1 MKTLLTLFVLL
12 FSSLVV
18 AADISDFEIENM
30 SIGDSL
36 LDYISEEEILK
47 EIESTSEHYKYLN
60 NTTKFGEIYIFNDE
74 NFKTYENLSFFV
86 KTDDKKYKIYSV
98 DGIIYY
104 LNNIDD
110 CYKKKDEIEKELSEI
125 FKDTKKVDKGTTKHT
140 IDKSGKSTTTTIY
153 WKFDSG
159 DFVGLECYDWSKELE
174 TTKNWYDHLRISV
187 VKKELNDW
195 LEH

>member
-1 MKTLLTLFVLL
+1 MKKLSTYLFLLL
-12 FSSLVV
+12 FSFQTPSQ
-18 AADISDFEIENM
+18 ADDVRDFQIEGM

-36 LDYISEEEILK
+36 LDYFSEEKITD
-47 EIESTSEHYKYLN
+47 SYLYYPYPDN
-60 NTTKFGEIYIFNDE
+60 EFYAVGFNYENSFEVYDIIEIY
-74 NFKTYENLSFFV
+74 L
-86 KTDDKKYKIYSV
+86 KTDDKKYKIYSI
-98 DGIIYY
+98 DGSTTYK
-104 LNNIDD
+104 NNIND

-125 FKDTKKVDKGTTKHT
+125 FKDAKKIDNGTTKHEA
-140 IDKSGKSTTTTIY
+140 DKSGKSTTTTIY